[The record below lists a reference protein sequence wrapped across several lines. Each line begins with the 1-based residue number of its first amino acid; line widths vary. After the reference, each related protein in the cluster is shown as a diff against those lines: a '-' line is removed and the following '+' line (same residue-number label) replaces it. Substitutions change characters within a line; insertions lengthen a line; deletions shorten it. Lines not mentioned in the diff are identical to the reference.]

1 MIKKLALTAVVASAL
16 FSSSSYAE
24 ENMFYIKGEG
34 ALNFFPAT
42 KVTTSEN
49 KVDTNEKFKMSMGG
63 SAAIGVGYYVMDN
76 VRTELSFKYPF
87 ISELKSDKKD
97 SKNTFKP
104 KSMAVFLK
112 GCVDVYDFEAGKI
125 SINAGLGWTQT
136 SAELK
141 MKDANDKDVTRKLD
155 KKNGLGFGAGARVSY
170 NISEAVT
177 LEGGYEW
184 TMYGKAKDLDIKDA
198 NDNKTVLS
206 TIKSPSVQTHEVVF
220 GLRFAV

>member
-42 KVTTSEN
+42 KVTINAGGKSA
-49 KVDTNEKFKMSMGG
+49 DAKFKSSMGG
-63 SAAIGVGYYVMDN
+63 SAAIGAGYYIMDN

-87 ISELKSDKKD
+87 ISELKSKEKD
-97 SKNTFKP
+97 NNNKLAP

-112 GCVDVYDFEAGKI
+112 GCVDVYNFEAGGI

-141 MKDANDKDVTRKLD
+141 TKDADGKDVTRKLD

-184 TMYGKAKDLDIKDA
+184 TMYGKAKDLDVKDT
-198 NDNKTVLS
+198 DNKTVLY
-206 TIKSPSVQTHEVVF
+206 TIKSPSAQTHEVVF